1 LFGICRDACAACGR
15 PSHAASVTGIF
26 FGNSKGA
33 IPMMTA
39 YGFAGLVH
47 SPLRKGDLIMRNAIL
62 IQPDTDYYLA
72 IKLIMSTLAYRCM
85 VAMRVL
91 SPYL

>member
-1 LFGICRDACAACGR
+1 
-15 PSHAASVTGIF
+15 
-26 FGNSKGA
+26 
-33 IPMMTA
+33 
-39 YGFAGLVH
+39 
-47 SPLRKGDLIMRNAIL
+47 MRNAIL
-62 IQPDTDYYLA
+62 IEPNTDYFLA

>member
-1 LFGICRDACAACGR
+1 MDSTDRAHVPR
-15 PSHAASVTGIF
+15 
-26 FGNSKGA
+26 N
-33 IPMMTA
+33 
-39 YGFAGLVH
+39 
-47 SPLRKGDLIMRNAIL
+47 KGDLIMRNALL
-62 IQPDTDYYLA
+62 IQPSTEYYLA